1 MSIHNLIFGKIY
13 NIIKISNFI
22 FAEIMK
28 FLTKILSII
37 SCAVIAFTVFGF
49 AACGQGDQKHFTAF
63 NGTPVTVQSRNKPL
77 SDAAADK
84 ISALLSDLNAE
95 FSATE
100 SGSSVYKINAAKR
113 GEETEISPLFKSVA
127 ETCKYMHEF
136 TGSKFDASVY
146 PLTLLWQFSPNYPVP
161 DFSVPTAEE
170 IAAAKAAVGFD
181 KFSFESVAVKTADD
195 AKLDFG
201 GVIKGYAADKIAEIM
216 KDDGVNAGFVSVGGS
231 SLYIIE
237 TETLAISHPRKDGN
251 ILKINL
257 KSRDLSVSTSGDYEK
272 TYTLGGATYSHIID
286 PTSGYPQQT
295 GVASATVIG
304 KGGVK
309 LDALTTAIC
318 LFQHDFSSPERGE
331 LYRFI
336 QKIMSSE
343 DFKDASVFIVCVSG
357 DKKQILTNKKQGE
370 DFDLQDDEYSVF
382 SVV

>member
-1 MSIHNLIFGKIY
+1 
-13 NIIKISNFI
+13 
-22 FAEIMK
+22 MK
-28 FLTKILSII
+28 FLIKALFII
-37 SCAVIAFTVFGF
+37 SCAIILFSVSVFS
-49 AACGQGDQKHFTAF
+49 ACERGEQRHFTAF
-63 NGTPVTVQSRNKPL
+63 NGTPVTVQTRNKPL
-77 SDAAADK
+77 SDGAADK
-84 ISALLSDLNAE
+84 IAALLSDLNAE

-100 SGSSVYKINAAKR
+100 RDSAVYKINAARKSDK
-113 GEETEISPLFKSVA
+113 TEISPLFKSVA
-127 ETCKYMHEF
+127 ALCGKMRDFSE
-136 TGSKFDASVY
+136 GKFDVSVY
-146 PLTLLWQFSPNYPVP
+146 PFTLLWQFAPNYPVP

-181 KFSFESVAVKTADD
+181 KFSFESAAVKTADD

-216 KDDGVNAGFVSVGGS
+216 KDDDVNAGFVSVGGS

-251 ILKINL
+251 ILKIKL
-257 KSRDLSVSTSGDYEK
+257 TGRDLSVSTSGDYEK

-318 LFQHDFSSPERGE
+318 LFEHDFSSPERGE

-336 QKIMSSE
+336 QKILSSE
-343 DFKDASVFIVCVSG
+343 DFKDASVFVVCVSG

-370 DFDLQDDEYSVF
+370 DFDLQDKEYSVITV
-382 SVV
+382 S